1 MTAGHPFVLGDSVA
15 RQIVRERRTW
25 QFVYLATLLV
35 GAVLT
40 LVAWRRAPGWISVAA
55 AVLILLLVAWVVRP
69 IVALHLTV
77 FFVLVSDSVTAAW
90 YPMAKNFSSRE
101 SLLYLSDRLTF
112 SPLDV
117 TLAFA
122 TACLLVRRVATQ
134 VPLVKDPLLRPVLVF
149 TGFVVLGLLY
159 GMARGGDRRIAVF
172 EVRPLLYLPMVYVV
186 AANLC
191 RSAGQYRR
199 LLWTAMGA
207 VLSNT
212 LLSLIYYS
220 GLSHGRQTSLE
231 SLGEHG
237 SAVGM
242 NTLFILFIGTCL
254 LRGSSTK
261 SRCVLILM
269 TLPVGW
275 VYFLSNRRAAV
286 VGLLAGLA
294 LLSVILF
301 WRQPRTFWRIVPV
314 VAVLVA
320 AYVAAFWNSK
330 SSAAF
335 PAQAIKSVISPNSLS
350 ARDQS
355 SDLYRQIE
363 NNDLNFT
370 IRQTKLTGV
379 GFGRPFYQPYP
390 LPDLSSF
397 FEFHA
402 YIPHNSVLWIWLQ
415 TGFAGFVAMMY
426 LLGRGLMVGAS
437 KIRRL
442 GDSEDVMV
450 VATAALFIAMYSVF
464 AYVDIAWDA
473 RNMVFLGVALAL
485 CANFPVPA
493 APRASIDETEI
504 DVSLNALRPRQKSAS
519 TSVAMRS
526 A

>member
-1 MTAGHPFVLGDSVA
+1 MTAGHPLALGDSVA

-25 QFVYLATLLV
+25 QFVYLATLLL
-35 GAVLT
+35 GAMLT

-55 AVLILLLVAWVVRP
+55 ALLLLLLGAWAVRP
-69 IVALHLTV
+69 LVALHLTL

-90 YPMAKNFSSRE
+90 YPMAKNFSSGE
-101 SLLYLSDRLTF
+101 SILYLSDRLTF

-122 TACLLVRRVATQ
+122 MACLLVRRVATH
-134 VPLVKDPLLRPVLVF
+134 VPLVKGPLLRPLLVF
-149 TGFVVLGLLY
+149 TGFVVLGVLY
-159 GMARGGDRRIAVF
+159 GIARGGDTRVAVF
-172 EVRPLLYLPMVYVV
+172 EVRPLLYLPMVYVL
-186 AANLC
+186 ASNLC
-191 RSAGQYRR
+191 STAGQYRR
-199 LLWTAMGA
+199 LLWTAMAA
-207 VLSNT
+207 VVSNS
-212 LLSLIYYS
+212 LLSLSYYT

-242 NTLFILFIGTCL
+242 NTLFVLLIGTCL
-254 LRGSSTK
+254 LRGCSAR
-261 SRCVLILM
+261 SRCVLILV

-294 LLSVILF
+294 LFSVVLF
-301 WRQPRTFWRIVPV
+301 WRQRRTFWKVVPIVS
-314 VAVLVA
+314 VLVA

-330 SSAAF
+330 SGAAF

-370 IRQTKLTGV
+370 IRQTKLMGV
-379 GFGRPFYQPYP
+379 GFGNPFYQPFP
-390 LPDLSSF
+390 LPDLGTG
-397 FEFHA
+397 FEFRNF
-402 YIPHNSVLWIWLQ
+402 IPHNSILWIWLQ
-415 TGFAGFVAMMY
+415 TGFSGFVAMMY
-426 LLGRGLMVGAS
+426 LLGRAMMVGAS

-442 GDSEDVMV
+442 TDGPNV
-450 VATAALFIAMYSVF
+450 VVVTTAALFIAMYSVF
-464 AYVDIAWDA
+464 TYVDIAWDA
-473 RNMVFLGVALAL
+473 RNMVLLGVALAL

-493 APRASIDETEI
+493 QPRAPTDHA
-504 DVSLNALRPRQKSAS
+504 DVGAS
-519 TSVAMRS
+519 TSESRDRELARVGIATP
-526 A
+526 

>member
-1 MTAGHPFVLGDSVA
+1 GSVA

-25 QFVYLATLLV
+25 RFAYLAMLV
-35 GAVLT
+35 LAAMLT
-40 LVAWRRAPGWISVAA
+40 VAAWRRAPGWISVAA
-55 AVLILLLVAWVVRP
+55 ALLLLVLAAWVVRP
-69 IVALHLTV
+69 LVALHLTV
-77 FFVLVSDSVTAAW
+77 FVILVGDAVTAPW

-101 SLLYLSDRLTF
+101 SILYVADRFTLSPIDLTLGFAMAWLLLRRI
-112 SPLDV
+112 
-117 TLAFA
+117 A
-122 TACLLVRRVATQ
+122 TR
-134 VPLVKDPLLRPVLVF
+134 VPLVRGPLLRPLLVF
-149 TGFVVLGLLY
+149 TGFVVLGFVY
-159 GMARGGDRRIAVF
+159 GIARGGSSRVAVF
-172 EVRPLLYLPMVYVV
+172 EVRPLLYLPMVYVL
-186 AANLC
+186 ASNLC

-207 VLSNT
+207 VLCNS
-212 LLSLIYYS
+212 LLALSYYS
-220 GLSHGRQTSLE
+220 GLSHARQTSLE

-242 NTLFILFIGTCL
+242 NALFVLLIGTCL
-254 LRGSSTK
+254 FRGCSVM

-286 VGLLAGLA
+286 IGLLAGLA

-301 WRQPRTFWRIVPV
+301 WRQPRTFWKIVPI

-330 SSAAF
+330 STAAF

-370 IRQTKLTGV
+370 IRQTKVMGV
-379 GFGRPFYQPYP
+379 GFGNPFYQPFP
-390 LPDLSSF
+390 LPDISLN
-397 FEFHA
+397 FEFHS

-415 TGFAGFVAMMY
+415 TGFSGFVAMMY
-426 LLGRGLMVGAS
+426 LLGRALMVGAS

-442 GDSEDVMV
+442 GDGSDMMV
-450 VATAALFIAMYSVF
+450 VTTATIFIAMYAVF
-464 AYVDIAWDA
+464 TYVDISWDA
-473 RNMVFLGVALAL
+473 RNMTLLGVALAL

-493 APRASIDETEI
+493 PRRASADSTAID
-504 DVSLNALRPRQKSAS
+504 AS
-519 TSVAMRS
+519 TTDLRDHELVM
-526 A
+526 